1 MSLIKVQLSMA
12 IYNQSIRLRIR
23 MSETKITPKQTALIT
38 IKMVTRVS
46 QLPTNPEID
55 NTRKRISAVTSLNIL
70 IIIPFLF
77 SSLKYAFSSS
87 MPFFL
92 LNFIQ
97 QKILNVLLIPSKK
110 NNKGVIRLE

>member
-46 QLPTNPEID
+46 QLPINPVIEH
-55 NTRKRISAVTSLNIL
+55 TRKRISAVTSLNIL
-70 IIIPFLF
+70 IIMPFLF
-77 SSLKYAFSSS
+77 SSLKYAFSSRMS
-87 MPFFL
+87 FFL
-92 LNFIQ
+92 FSLIQ
-97 QKILNVLLIPSKK
+97 QKILNVQLIPSKR
-110 NNKGVIRLE
+110 NNKGVIILE